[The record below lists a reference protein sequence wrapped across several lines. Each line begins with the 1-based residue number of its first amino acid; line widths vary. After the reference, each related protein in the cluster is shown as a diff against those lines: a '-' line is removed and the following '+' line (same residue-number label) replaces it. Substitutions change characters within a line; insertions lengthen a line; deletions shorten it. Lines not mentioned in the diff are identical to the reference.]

1 MEPVDPVD
9 VENAIANE
17 QFAPQQLTEMSTGLQ
32 DLIDDCKEIVFEHL
46 ELADLLN
53 VADTNTQMQP
63 TVCLLF
69 ERNHSNRRI
78 VIDIENKNR

>member
-1 MEPVDPVD
+1 MDQVD
-9 VENAIANE
+9 VENAVANE
-17 QFAPQQLTEMSTGLQ
+17 QNVLEQSTQTAASGLH
-32 DLIDDCKEIVFEHL
+32 DLIDDCKEMVFEHL

-63 TVCLLF
+63 TVCQIF

>member
-1 MEPVDPVD
+1 MAQLD

-17 QFAPQQLTEMSTGLQ
+17 EEIVLQQSTTQPTGLH
-32 DLIDDCKEIVFEHL
+32 DLIDDCKEMVFDHL

-53 VADTNTQMQP
+53 VADTNTQMLP
-63 TVCLLF
+63 TVCQIF

>member
-1 MEPVDPVD
+1 MAQID

-17 QFAPQQLTEMSTGLQ
+17 EIVLQQSTTTTTKATGLH
-32 DLIDDCKEIVFEHL
+32 DLIDDCKEMIFEHV

-63 TVCLLF
+63 TVCQIF
-69 ERNHSNRRI
+69 ERNHSNRRV

>member
-1 MEPVDPVD
+1 MAQLD

-17 QFAPQQLTEMSTGLQ
+17 EIVLQQSTATQATGLH
-32 DLIDDCKEIVFEHL
+32 DLIDDCKEMVFEHL

-63 TVCLLF
+63 TVCQIF
-69 ERNHSNRRI
+69 ERNHSNRRV

>member
-1 MEPVDPVD
+1 MEPVDPVN

-17 QFAPQQLTEMSTGLQ
+17 QFALQQSTEMSTGLHE
-32 DLIDDCKEIVFEHL
+32 LIDDCKEIVFEHL

-63 TVCLLF
+63 TVRNTF